1 MDGIGNTKMRAT
13 LIRLAPAGVQVL
25 AMIPA
30 GDGWRKE
37 LAEADIQPQDDWA
50 LVNAAQLLEKHPDPD
65 RRTETPLS

>member
-1 MDGIGNTKMRAT
+1 MDGIGNAKTRAT
-13 LIRLAPAGVQVL
+13 LIRLALTEVQVL

-37 LAEADIQPQDDWA
+37 LAKADIQPQDDWA
-50 LVNAAQLLEKHPDPD
+50 LVNAAQLREKHPDPD